1 MMFESTS
8 VTYVVG
14 SLTVD
19 PTSGF
24 FGNTSFT
31 LSASEGW
38 EDDAEDLP
46 LTYQFGYYTLDQET
60 GERQEALLEEAREES
75 ELTVD
80 LLPQGKVLVF

>member
-46 LTYQFGYYTLDQET
+46 LTYQFGYYTLDHET
-60 GERQEALLEEAREES
+60 GERQEALLEEEREES

-80 LLPQGKVLVF
+80 LLPQGKVIVF